1 VSEKQ
6 ELQHVLKTDF
16 DPIFNFLVNE
26 MDEYDELFAQLEA
39 ATKDKD
45 EYIKQLEN
53 RILLLEE
60 RLKKHSP
67 PAIKQTVTWSG
78 PIRISPEEKKKLMGY
93 YFKKLPYEELR
104 EQGLIKPNP
113 NPLRRAGII

>member
-1 VSEKQ
+1 
-6 ELQHVLKTDF
+6 
-16 DPIFNFLVNE
+16 

-39 ATKDKD
+39 ATKEKD

-67 PAIKQTVTWSG
+67 PAVKQTVTWSK